1 MAKLKLGALADDKPV
16 KVSREFPA
24 TLFRDLQ
31 LYGRLLA
38 DPGPPPIEPEKLI
51 MPMLERFL
59 ATHRAFQKARRTAAD
74 CSPEGAVLTLK

>member
-1 MAKLKLGALADDKPV
+1 MSKLKLGTLADDKPV

-38 DPGPPPIEPEKLI
+38 QPGQPPIEPEKLI
-51 MPMLERFL
+51 VPMLERFL
-59 ATHRAFQKARRTAAD
+59 ATDRECQKARRAA
-74 CSPEGAVLTLK
+74 S

>member
-1 MAKLKLGALADDKPV
+1 MTMSKLKLGTLADDKPV

-38 DPGPPPIEPEKLI
+38 QPGQPPIEPEKLI
-51 MPMLERFL
+51 VPMLERFL
-59 ATHRAFQKARRTAAD
+59 ATDREFQKARRAA
-74 CSPEGAVLTLK
+74 S